1 MFVWNSLAGVT
12 AVTLLVKHVTHST
25 IRASSC
31 EILLMPTKTSSRP
44 YRRKSQE
51 MNCLTQSRLSPAH
64 NNKTMSRYRTRP
76 RSRTQRKLC
85 LPRDAF
91 RQLTWQLVPQAK
103 RRAAREICAWAMDAL
118 IRNISQFW
126 CQGPVKVKAKSVLC
140 HSRRE
145 MIKSQKEQLKCQF
158 PLLILAEILV

>member
-12 AVTLLVKHVTHST
+12 AVTLLETHVTRLT

-51 MNCLTQSRLSPAH
+51 MNCLILSRLSPAH
-64 NNKTMSRYRTRP
+64 SSKTLSRYRTRP
-76 RSRTQRKLC
+76 RSKTQRKLC

-91 RQLTWQLVPQAK
+91 RQPTWRVVPQAR
-103 RRAAREICAWAMDAL
+103 RRAAKQICAWATDVL
-118 IRNISQFW
+118 IRSISQSW
-126 CQGPVKVKAKSVLC
+126 CQGKVKVTAKSVLC
-140 HSRRE
+140 HSR
-145 MIKSQKEQLKCQF
+145 QKKGRSPKEHLKCQF